1 MDPDGETVLSLAD
14 TTREQQIKLNKP
26 GFYEVYT
33 PGRETVV
40 AANIDSRESDL
51 TRIEQ
56 SVLDRWKDSTDGQPA
71 ADGATFEAEATETVE
86 LWHWALLLL
95 AAIVIGESI
104 LGNMHLTPRRM
115 ENA

>member
-1 MDPDGETVLSLAD
+1 MNFDLTTAD
-14 TTREQQIKLNKP
+14 QTFLE
-26 GFYEVYT
+26 EM
-33 PGRETVV
+33 TVV
-40 AANIDSRESDL
+40 AAA
-51 TRIEQ
+51 
-56 SVLDRWKDSTDGQPA
+56 VAADGQPA
-71 ADGATFEAEATETVE
+71 ADGATFESEATETIE